1 MAVSCSFGHW
11 FFLHLCSSRSDCG
24 FWGLLLLSATQT
36 NYFFFLRKSYINFIK
51 KFSTFKIASKMCS
64 REIFN
69 CNNLLDC
76 LVVHNVDSKTLCR
89 LFQQKVKKVR
99 KSIVYFSPRVFL
111 LVNIWRNFF
120 YWITYPISFYCEPS
134 STHRTICCCLLLKN
148 FGGLTL
154 SNKLKLAYDETHTK
168 LNI

>member
-1 MAVSCSFGHW
+1 
-11 FFLHLCSSRSDCG
+11 
-24 FWGLLLLSATQT
+24 
-36 NYFFFLRKSYINFIK
+36 
-51 KFSTFKIASKMCS
+51 MCS

-111 LVNIWRNFF
+111 LVNI
-120 YWITYPISFYCEPS
+120 
-134 STHRTICCCLLLKN
+134 
-148 FGGLTL
+148 
-154 SNKLKLAYDETHTK
+154 
-168 LNI
+168 